1 MSTMDDLDVMEPE
14 DDAESSGM
22 RVTEGDE
29 DDEKMI
35 EDEKGT
41 ISADDLDAE
50 NMTMDELRDGLAE
63 LEEME
68 RNLQEEP
75 VSMEEEED
83 L

>member
-1 MSTMDDLDVMEPE
+1 MDDLDVMEPE

>member
-1 MSTMDDLDVMEPE
+1 MDDLDVMEPE

-29 DDEKMI
+29 DDATMI
-35 EDEKGT
+35 EDEKAT
-41 ISADDLDAE
+41 EAADELDAE
-50 NMTMDELRDGLAE
+50 SMTMDELRDGLAE

-75 VSMEEEED
+75 VSIEED
-83 L
+83 EDL